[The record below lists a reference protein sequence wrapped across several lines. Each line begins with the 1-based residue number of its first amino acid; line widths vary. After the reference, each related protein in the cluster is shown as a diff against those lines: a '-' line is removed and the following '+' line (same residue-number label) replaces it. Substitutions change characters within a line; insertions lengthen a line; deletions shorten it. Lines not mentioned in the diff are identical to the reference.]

1 MDADPVALIFF
12 SQCSGAQEKLIY
24 PVIRQIDE
32 CNRLIAGESRF
43 VSDGEKKLICRFVR
57 LNFR

>member
-43 VSDGEKKLICRFVR
+43 VSDGEKSSFAGS
-57 LNFR
+57 FD